1 MFAIVAE
8 SAQPSPYP
16 HFRASISLPGVS
28 KHFRICC
35 DCCRTTAS
43 ASSSRRPWSSPT
55 GEVAMA
61 ASPLSATAFGSAA
74 EGDIAFS
81 KPGKSKCCTGVR
93 RKRCAVKSVG
103 LVRLLKL
110 HQLRTAAGASS
121 RLGKTEQLVSSASPM
136 SVCVHC
142 LWCAT
147 LAPLQSD
154 LQEHLGELRIHRTSL
169 MNHGLHSV

>member
-93 RKRCAVKSVG
+93 SKTLCSQVCRSRAIIETPSIEDGGRSFVTPWQNGATRILRKSNVSLCA
-103 LVRLLKL
+103 LL
-110 HQLRTAAGASS
+110 
-121 RLGKTEQLVSSASPM
+121 M
-136 SVCVHC
+136 VCHFS
-142 LWCAT
+142 T
-147 LAPLQSD
+147 L
-154 LQEHLGELRIHRTSL
+154 TK
-169 MNHGLHSV
+169 